1 MQSNVWL
8 SAQLCPFLFWKL
20 LFNFLN
26 ELQDI
31 IRIPICEAS
40 VTKPQSQRQR
50 PVPRKWKCH
59 SHPVSVC
66 ELALFLA
73 PVWLGVW
80 LLRVRMR
87 RLINTNLGLNQIWE
101 GTGRYSVPVSDLARV
116 VSQYY
121 NLSLCKY
128 VKIQQHSLGI
138 RSTLHS
144 ESDWNENSHDQ
155 LEACLATKSSSI
167 SALSLFCRIHIFILV
182 GVWGRIV
189 QKWCSCVT
197 ESIIFFVN
205 QLIYYWVHCAKTNR
219 SPKKKIQGKKKNR
232 LCRNQHD
239 QRGENCAALRFLH
252 CCAWDYYRDRW

>member
-80 LLRVRMR
+80 LLRVCMR
-87 RLINTNLGLNQIWE
+87 RLINTNLGLNQIWA
-101 GTGRYSVPVSDLARV
+101 GTGRYSVPVSDPARV
-116 VSQYY
+116 VSQYH

-128 VKIQQHSLGI
+128 VKIQQHSLVRLKWKQPWSAG
-138 RSTLHS
+138 SMFSDKKQQHLCTVSVLQDTYFHS
-144 ESDWNENSHDQ
+144 GW
-155 LEACLATKSSSI
+155 
-167 SALSLFCRIHIFILV
+167 RV
-182 GVWGRIV
+182 GAN
-189 QKWCSCVT
+189 CS
-197 ESIIFFVN
+197 
-205 QLIYYWVHCAKTNR
+205 KMM
-219 SPKKKIQGKKKNR
+219 
-232 LCRNQHD
+232 
-239 QRGENCAALRFLH
+239 
-252 CCAWDYYRDRW
+252 